1 MNEKERDMQ
10 EFNEEQIRTLSTLV
24 ADDRFSTGISHRELH
39 LHDISYHR
47 GTLPAGIIWPETTE
61 EVSSILSFTYAN
73 DIPVTPWGAGTSTE
87 GNPVPTRAG
96 LVIDLTRMAHVIDI
110 RPEDLQADVQPGVLR
125 KELNH
130 QTGQYGLFF
139 PPDPGADASI
149 GGMIA
154 NNASG
159 VQTVKYGAT
168 RDYVM
173 KMTVVL
179 PDGKIIHT
187 GCKAPK
193 SSSGYDLTRLFV
205 GSEGTLGIVTEATL
219 RLTGIPAHHLA
230 ATVTFETLEDAVQ
243 AVAVLIGSGLEAAA
257 LELLTPGLIQLMNR
271 EKGLGLPEVPSLFC
285 EFHGISHAALAE
297 IVDLARELC
306 LDCGASGFQFGV
318 KEKERKDLW
327 RARHEAWETIHR
339 GHPGMETI
347 IVDAAVPISR
357 YPEMILYSQ
366 DLVDEYKVPGYVFG
380 HAGDGNL
387 HVVLAGDPT
396 NESAWG
402 ALKTINQRIVK
413 QAIELDGTCTGEH
426 GIGIGKREFMELEHG
441 AGCEL
446 MKSIKDLIDP
456 KGLMNPGK
464 MFMC

>member
-1 MNEKERDMQ
+1 MQ
-10 EFNEEQIRTLSTLV
+10 NFTPEQINALLAIV
-24 ADDRFSTGISHRELH
+24 AADRFSTGTSHRELH
-39 LHDISYHR
+39 LHDISYHQ
-47 GTLPAGIIWPETTE
+47 GKLPAGIIWPETTE
-61 EVSSILSFTYAN
+61 EVSQILSWAYTN

-87 GNPVPTRAG
+87 GNPVPTKAG
-96 LVIDLTRMAHVIDI
+96 LVIDLTRMDRVIDI
-110 RPEDLQADVQPGVLR
+110 RPQDLQADVQPGVLR
-125 KELNH
+125 KELNR
-130 QTGQYGLFF
+130 QTGQFGLFF

-168 RDYVM
+168 KDYVM

-179 PDGKIIHT
+179 PNGKIIPT

-205 GSEGTLGIVTEATL
+205 GSEGTLGIVTQATL

-230 ATVTFETLEDAVQ
+230 ATMTFDKLEDAVQ

-271 EKGLGLPEVPSLFC
+271 EKDLQLPEVPSLFC
-285 EFHGISHAALAE
+285 EFHGISQASLQE

-306 LDCGASGFQFGV
+306 LDCKATGFQFGV

-339 GHPGMETI
+339 AHPGMETI

-357 YPEMILYSQ
+357 YPEMILFSQ
-366 DLVDEYKVPGYVFG
+366 DLVDKHKVPGYVFG

-387 HVVLAGDPT
+387 HVVMAGDPADEAT
-396 NESAWG
+396 WEV
-402 ALKTINQRIVK
+402 LTPLHPHLVK
-413 QAIELDGTCTGEH
+413 RAVELDGTCTGEH

-441 AGCEL
+441 TGCDL

-464 MFMC
+464 IFL

>member
-1 MNEKERDMQ
+1 M
-10 EFNEEQIRTLSTLV
+10 
-24 ADDRFSTGISHRELH
+24 
-39 LHDISYHR
+39 
-47 GTLPAGIIWPETTE
+47 
-61 EVSSILSFTYAN
+61 
-73 DIPVTPWGAGTSTE
+73 
-87 GNPVPTRAG
+87 
-96 LVIDLTRMAHVIDI
+96 DLTRMAHVIDI

-125 KELNH
+125 KELNR

-168 RDYVM
+168 KDYVM

-179 PDGKIIHT
+179 PDGKIIPT

-230 ATVTFETLEDAVQ
+230 ATVTFETLENAVQ

-271 EKGLGLPEVPSLFC
+271 EKDLGLPEVPSLFC

-306 LDCGASGFQFGV
+306 LDCGASGFQFGA

-339 GHPGMETI
+339 AHPGMETI

-387 HVVLAGDPT
+387 HVVLAGDPADKA
-396 NESAWG
+396 AWD
-402 ALKTINQRIVK
+402 ALKKINQRIVK

-426 GIGIGKREFMELEHG
+426 GIGIGKREFMKLEHG
-441 AGCEL
+441 AGCDL
-446 MKSIKDLIDP
+446 MKTIKDLIDP

-464 MFMC
+464 MFL